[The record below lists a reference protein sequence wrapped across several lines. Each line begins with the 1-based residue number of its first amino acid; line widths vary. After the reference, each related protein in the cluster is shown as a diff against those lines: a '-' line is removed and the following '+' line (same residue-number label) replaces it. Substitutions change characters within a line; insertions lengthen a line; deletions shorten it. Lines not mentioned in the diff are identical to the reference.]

1 MTLSPSLAL
10 PTGKGVAGHESGRR
24 LRPHPGG
31 GGRPGKPRPGL
42 RRCVRRKR
50 YCSCSRAAAVADR
63 GKSEARNEGQAR
75 NLDSEYQFPGP
86 ASAEPA
92 HSTTR
97 CGAAASTW
105 SATTARQLL
114 LPFGGRNWVAAC
126 SMNGPARPA
135 CITSRECLCI
145 CSSTLT
151 HRMERGAS
159 HEPETIP
166 KRRRSRDI

>member
-1 MTLSPSLAL
+1 MVKGLRLGLGPARRAARPTQTLTLTLTLSRSRSRTLTMTLSPSLAL

-24 LRPHPGG
+24 LRPHRVWACGG

-63 GKSEARNEGQAR
+63 GKSEARNEGQAH
-75 NLDSEYQFPGP
+75 NLDSEHQFPYP

-97 CGAAASTW
+97 CRAAASTCC
-105 SATTARQLL
+105 ATTARQLA
-114 LPFGGRNWVAAC
+114 LPVAIE
-126 SMNGPARPA
+126 SQ
-135 CITSRECLCI
+135 
-145 CSSTLT
+145 
-151 HRMERGAS
+151 H
-159 HEPETIP
+159 
-166 KRRRSRDI
+166 KRVRLGCWM